1 MDFDLIIIGA
11 GPAGYVAA
19 IRAGQVG
26 LRTALVEKTHLG
38 GMCLNWG
45 CIPTKALL
53 ESAKLYERIRTA
65 AQFGI
70 EGIDEN
76 KLRFNWR
83 LARDRAQR
91 VVRRLA
97 RGVEGLLAKSGVAV
111 ISGEA
116 TLVGPGQV
124 RVGDRL
130 LEATD
135 IIIATGSRPRV
146 LEAPIPPE
154 MIVEIEQLVRQAEVP
169 TQVVVYGEG
178 ANALEVAQM
187 LKLAGG
193 TVALVAPAARLI
205 PPADPHL
212 SRFVQGRLSR
222 DGIRVY
228 LDASI
233 TGHYESG
240 ILVSGERVQC
250 ERVVNCSLRGAVLPP
265 LECPLEL
272 ENGFIRTDEYL
283 QTSLPRVYAI
293 GDVNGRS
300 DLAHAASAQGLHVV
314 NVVKGIRRKLEPRH
328 YPLNIYSQPE
338 IAQIGWTEPE
348 LAAQGVDYKVSE
360 FPLAANGK
368 ALAEGTLDGFLRLL
382 SDKRFGEV
390 LGVQIV
396 AAHATDMIG
405 EAAAILQMEGTVYDM
420 VKVAHAHPTVSE
432 IFLEAGLVAAD
443 QPLHI

>member
-26 LRTALVEKTHLG
+26 LKTALVEKADLG

-45 CIPTKALL
+45 CIPTKSLL

-70 EGIDEN
+70 EGIDEY

-91 VVRRLA
+91 IVRRLT
-97 RGVEGLLAKSGVAV
+97 RGVEGLLAKNGVAV

-124 RVGDRL
+124 RAGDRL
-130 LEATD
+130 LMAAN
-135 IIIATGSRPRV
+135 IFIATGSRPRP
-146 LEAPIPPE
+146 LEAPIPAE
-154 MIVEIEQLVRQAEVP
+154 LVVEVEQLVRPAEVP
-169 TQVVVYGEG
+169 QQVVVYGEG
-178 ANALEVAQM
+178 GNALEVAQM
-187 LKLAGG
+187 LKLSGG
-193 TVALVAPAARLI
+193 TVALVAAAGRLI
-205 PPADPHL
+205 PAADPYL
-212 SRFVQGRLSR
+212 SRFIQGRLSR
-222 DGIRVY
+222 DGIRLY
-228 LDASI
+228 LGAAI

-240 ILVSGERVQC
+240 ILAGGERVQC
-250 ERVVNCSLRGAVLPP
+250 ERVINCSLRQAVLPP
-265 LECPLEL
+265 VECQLDL
-272 ENGFIRTDEYL
+272 ADGFIQTDEYL
-283 QTSLPRVYAI
+283 QTNLPGVYAI

-300 DLAHAASAQGLHVV
+300 DLAHVASAQGLHAV
-314 NVVKGIRRKLEPRH
+314 NVVKGIRRKMEQRH
-328 YPLNIYSQPE
+328 FPLNIYSQPE
-338 IAQIGWTEPE
+338 IAQIGFTEPE

-368 ALAEGTLDGFLRLL
+368 ALAEGTLDGFVRLL

-405 EAAAILQMEGTVYDM
+405 EAAAILQMEGTVYDLA
-420 VKVAHAHPTVSE
+420 KVAHAHPTVSE
-432 IFLEAGLVAAD
+432 IFMEAGLVAAD